1 MAQHAILRFEKHK
14 GNPARPLEAH
24 HERQKDQ
31 YASNPDIDTSRSK
44 YNFHI
49 VKPEG
54 RYYHFIQSRIE
65 QAGCRTR
72 KDSTRFVD
80 TLITASPEFFKGK
93 SPKEI
98 QAFFQRASDFLIG
111 RVGRENIVSAVVHM
125 DEKTPHLHLTF
136 VPLTKDN
143 RLCAK
148 DIIGNRANLT
158 KWQDDFHAYMVE
170 KYPDLERGE
179 SASKTGRK
187 HIPTRLFKQAVSLS
201 RQARA
206 IEATL
211 DGINPLNA
219 GKKKEEALSLLKKWF
234 PQMENFS
241 GQLKKYKVTINDLL
255 AENEKLEARAKA
267 SEKGKIKDTMERA
280 KLKSELDD
288 LQRLVDRIP
297 PDILP
302 DLKHSKDEAWINA
315 LHDRIVPC
323 MLNIF
328 DKNSQKEI
336 IRDYLEGKEA
346 FANSAAFLKPIR
358 NENRWIFNV
367 DEGILE
373 YRKLAGW
380 DEFACRCM
388 IVLCLTCTGNGIS
401 KPLLNNKDEKQTIDA
416 FVKALPVLGLSVRD
430 CMTVLATMCD
440 QIYNEK
446 GKKLL
451 IKAVQKHFVTEP
463 GLAGLA
469 DAALNSSASARIMA
483 VEGLE
488 TLLSQSQCTEEAR
501 KALTTCAGDSSKQ
514 VQELLA
520 ERYIRHPDWE
530 QDYLTMLGSKKAAV
544 HSLVVRI
551 LAGIDTEKYRS
562 TLEGALAVE
571 KNAKVTDQ
579 ITALLNDVDC

>member
-54 RYYHFIQSRIE
+54 RYYHFIQNRIE

-80 TLITASPEFFKGK
+80 TLITASLEFFKGK

-98 QAFFQRASDFLIG
+98 QAFFQRAAAFLIG

-136 VPLTKDN
+136 VPLT
-143 RLCAK
+143 
-148 DIIGNRANLT
+148 
-158 KWQDDFHAYMVE
+158 QDDFHAYMVE

-201 RQARA
+201 KQTRA
-206 IEATL
+206 IEAAL

-219 GKKKEEALSLLKKWF
+219 GKKKEEALSMLKKWF

-267 SEKGKIKDTMERA
+267 SEKGKMKDTMERA
-280 KLKSELDD
+280 KLKSELDN

-297 PDILP
+297 PDILAE
-302 DLKHSKDEAWINA
+302 LKRQQRHT
-315 LHDRIVPC
+315 V
-323 MLNIF
+323 
-328 DKNSQKEI
+328 KE
-336 IRDYLEGKEA
+336 R
-346 FANSAAFLKPIR
+346 
-358 NENRWIFNV
+358 
-367 DEGILE
+367 
-373 YRKLAGW
+373 
-380 DEFACRCM
+380 
-388 IVLCLTCTGNGIS
+388 
-401 KPLLNNKDEKQTIDA
+401 
-416 FVKALPVLGLSVRD
+416 
-430 CMTVLATMCD
+430 
-440 QIYNEK
+440 
-446 GKKLL
+446 
-451 IKAVQKHFVTEP
+451 
-463 GLAGLA
+463 
-469 DAALNSSASARIMA
+469 
-483 VEGLE
+483 
-488 TLLSQSQCTEEAR
+488 
-501 KALTTCAGDSSKQ
+501 
-514 VQELLA
+514 
-520 ERYIRHPDWE
+520 
-530 QDYLTMLGSKKAAV
+530 
-544 HSLVVRI
+544 
-551 LAGIDTEKYRS
+551 
-562 TLEGALAVE
+562 
-571 KNAKVTDQ
+571 
-579 ITALLNDVDC
+579 